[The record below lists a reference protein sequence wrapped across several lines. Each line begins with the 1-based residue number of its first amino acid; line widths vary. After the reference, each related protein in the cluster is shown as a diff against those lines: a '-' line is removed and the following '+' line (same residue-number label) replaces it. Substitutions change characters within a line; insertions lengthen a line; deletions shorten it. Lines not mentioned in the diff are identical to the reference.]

1 MVLIPFACLWVLVV
15 KSLSWGSSQLLVYC
29 LVIPFNLLFINS
41 SCRRRRHSLQW
52 NTWFFSPVDKYWEAF
67 VLYFNFSS
75 DDIILAHKFFAWRS
89 QNCKDC
95 SNLQNGHTES
105 KLLYVN
111 HPIPQENL
119 CINRTMHVS
128 IHVV

>member
-1 MVLIPFACLWVLVV
+1 MQRCNET
-15 KSLSWGSSQLLVYC
+15 SQKVFKKGEEGIAY
-29 LVIPFNLLFINS
+29 NET
-41 SCRRRRHSLQW
+41 HE
-52 NTWFFSPVDKYWEAF
+52 FFSPVNKYWEAF

-75 DDIILAHKFFAWRS
+75 DDSILAHKVFAWRS

-95 SNLQNGHTES
+95 SNLQNGQTES

-111 HPIPQENL
+111 HPLPQENL